1 MRVLVCSVMFCS
13 GGTVESGTSLRDG
26 QSVLLSPPTRRTYGW
41 ASGDSAQLSA
51 SPPHAIP
58 ARPVPTSPSAGS
70 RQLLE
75 GLLVALVPSSLGLV
89 AYAILREAYVWFYQ
103 RYGVAPEELGVTQL
117 RMLSSMF
124 RFIHLW
130 VWTIPGSP
138 GTNMLIV
145 LLLSA
150 GMVSVWRRLLPRLR
164 RRSRYIDL
172 MADRHRVLLGA
183 SVVVLLMI
191 LSFAWALPRDRNF
204 AGRRLQLGRAVHPA
218 ELAFLSIEAD
228 PVRVAWIG
236 AGRPPKELLTA
247 RLVYLGKADGILV
260 LYQPPDWRSCNL
272 DSCRGATWK
281 VRESDVVL
289 RLEVDPPDRDAPRQQ
304 PLTRRPG
311 SLGRIR

>member
-1 MRVLVCSVMFCS
+1 
-13 GGTVESGTSLRDG
+13 
-26 QSVLLSPPTRRTYGW
+26 
-41 ASGDSAQLSA
+41 
-51 SPPHAIP
+51 
-58 ARPVPTSPSAGS
+58 VPTSPPAGS

-75 GLLVALVPSSLGLV
+75 GPLVALVPSSLGLV
-89 AYAILREAYVWFYQ
+89 AYAILRQAYVWFYQ
-103 RYGVAPEELGVTQL
+103 RYGVAPEELGITQL
-117 RMLSSMF
+117 RMLSSMS

-172 MADRHRVLLGA
+172 MADRHRALLGA

-191 LSFAWALPRDRNF
+191 LSFAWALPLDRSF
-204 AGRRLQLGRAVHPA
+204 AGKRLQLGRAVHPA

-228 PVRVAWIG
+228 PARVTWIG
-236 AGRPPKELLTA
+236 PGRPPKELLMA

-260 LYQPPDWRSCNL
+260 LYQPPDWRSCDV

-289 RLEVDPPDRDAPRQQ
+289 RLEVDPPDRDAPRPQ
-304 PLTRRPG
+304 PLIRHPG
-311 SLGRIR
+311 SLDRAR